1 MVVDDAGQR
10 ARLAVSTVADS
21 LTSPP
26 GQRSISDAAGYL
38 LACLSARHRDPTFAP
53 SCLWK

>member
-1 MVVDDAGQR
+1 MTPVSVLASPS
-10 ARLAVSTVADS
+10 RLVADS